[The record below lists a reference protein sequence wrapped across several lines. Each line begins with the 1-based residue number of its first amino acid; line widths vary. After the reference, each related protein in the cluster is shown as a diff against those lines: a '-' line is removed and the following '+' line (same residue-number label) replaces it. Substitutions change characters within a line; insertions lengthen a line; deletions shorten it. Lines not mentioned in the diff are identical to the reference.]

1 MLIRS
6 TISFAT
12 AFFDLSGNFS
22 LEAFEII
29 VILFVSRNKDNSHLD
44 SFKERKKA
52 FLAYLNGYNIPEWLE
67 EEFNDFVSKGQF
79 TEMCRMYIS
88 INARDPDKIKKDLA
102 VELIQ
107 DPGGIDLTKADAIVA
122 RAAAHDKNKRS
133 DQKRWLF
140 DWDRPIITQT
150 EDQLFNKF
158 CEYVD
163 EYGGGVTVYPTP
175 HGKAVL
181 AEHGFDT
188 RELATNYGET
198 ADPKRD
204 ALLCRMWEYNYYNTR
219 N

>member
-1 MLIRS
+1 MLK
-6 TISFAT
+6 
-12 AFFDLSGNFS
+12 NFS
-22 LEAFEII
+22 LGKFNREHSGNDLR

-102 VELIQ
+102 VKLIQ

>member
-1 MLIRS
+1 MSKNFSNREH
-6 TISFAT
+6 
-12 AFFDLSGNFS
+12 SGND
-22 LEAFEII
+22 LR
-29 VILFVSRNKDNSHLD
+29 VILFVSRNKDNSHLG

-102 VELIQ
+102 VKLIQ

-158 CEYVD
+158 CEYVN

>member
-1 MLIRS
+1 MS
-6 TISFAT
+6 KN
-12 AFFDLSGNFS
+12 FFNREHSGND
-22 LEAFEII
+22 LR

-88 INARDPDKIKKDLA
+88 VNARDPDKIKKDLA
-102 VELIQ
+102 VKLIQ

-163 EYGGGVTVYPTP
+163 GYGGGVTVYPTP

-188 RELATNYGET
+188 RELATNYGEA

-204 ALLCRMWEYNYYNTR
+204 ALLCIMWEYNYYNTSD
-219 N
+219 

>member
-1 MLIRS
+1 MS
-6 TISFAT
+6 K
-12 AFFDLSGNFS
+12 NFS
-22 LEAFEII
+22 LGKFNREYSGNDLR

-102 VELIQ
+102 VKLIQ

>member
-1 MLIRS
+1 MS
-6 TISFAT
+6 K
-12 AFFDLSGNFS
+12 NFS
-22 LEAFEII
+22 LGKFNREHSGNDLR
-29 VILFVSRNKDNSHLD
+29 VLLFVSRNKDNSHLD

>member
-1 MLIRS
+1 MLK
-6 TISFAT
+6 
-12 AFFDLSGNFS
+12 NFS
-22 LEAFEII
+22 LGKFNREHSGNDLR

-52 FLAYLNGYNIPEWLE
+52 FLAYLDGYNIPEWLS
-67 EEFNDFVSKGQF
+67 EEFDDFVSKGQF

-102 VELIQ
+102 VKLIQ
-107 DPGGIDLTKADAIVA
+107 DPEGVDLTKADAIVA

-140 DWDRPIITQT
+140 DWDRPITTQT
-150 EDQLFNKF
+150 RDQFNKF
-158 CEYVD
+158 CEYVN
-163 EYGGGVTVYPTP
+163 ESGGGVTVYPTP
-175 HGKAVL
+175 HGAAVL

-188 RELATNYGET
+188 RELATNYGEA

-204 ALLCRMWEYNYYNTR
+204 ALLCIMWEHNYYNTSD
-219 N
+219 

>member
-1 MLIRS
+1 MI
-6 TISFAT
+6 
-12 AFFDLSGNFS
+12 DLTLPAWAGWAMGVG
-22 LEAFEII
+22 L
-29 VILFVSRNKDNSHLD
+29 ILFVLLVVLSDCKPNDPLMVRDAGGVYRNY
-44 SFKERKKA
+44 E
-52 FLAYLNGYNIPEWLE
+52 
-67 EEFNDFVSKGQF
+67 
-79 TEMCRMYIS
+79 
-88 INARDPDKIKKDLA
+88 KDLA

-175 HGKAVL
+175 HGKAIL